1 MVENNTDHIA
11 LQSED
16 IPCALLPMVGSTLL
30 LPKVTI
36 AEMALVS
43 PVEDID
49 GTPIWFEGYFYWRD
63 QKVPII
69 SYERLNG
76 KSRYP
81 LNPLGRVAV
90 LHTYSGDEN
99 LPFVAFS
106 TQGIPKDITI
116 NEGNISQAG
125 TASLSYCENLLAT
138 VGLNAY
144 VVPDLTF
151 IEQEIQKVLEG
162 IKSISNK

>member
-1 MVENNTDHIA
+1 MVDDKTDHVI
-11 LQSED
+11 QQGEN

-30 LPKVTI
+30 LPQVTI
-36 AEMALVS
+36 AEIALVS
-43 PVEDID
+43 PVEDIGD
-49 GTPIWFEGYFYWRD
+49 TPVWFEGYFYWRD

-90 LHTYSGDEN
+90 LHTYSGDED
-99 LPFVAFS
+99 LPFIAFS
-106 TQGIPKDITI
+106 AQGIPKDIII
-116 NEGNISQAG
+116 NEGNISQADN
-125 TASLSYCENLLAT
+125 ASPSYCESLVAT

-144 VVPDLTF
+144 VIPNLAF
-151 IEQEIQKVLEG
+151 IEQEIKKVLVSL
-162 IKSISNK
+162 K